1 MSTHVTVDGD
11 VLDAI
16 IAARYGQRADVL
28 GKVLRAVLD
37 ANPGLAERGA
47 VLPAGVAIKLPD
59 LPLPAAIP
67 TVRLWD

>member
-1 MSTHVTVDGD
+1 MTVYVTVDGD

-16 IAARYGQRADVL
+16 IAAHYGSRADALDRVL
-28 GKVLRAVLD
+28 PAVLD
-37 ANPGLAERGA
+37 ANHGLAERGA
-47 VLPAGVAIKLPD
+47 VLPAGATIALPE

>member
-1 MSTHVTVDGD
+1 MTSYVTVDAD

-16 IAARYGQRADVL
+16 IAAHYGPRADAL
-28 GKVLRAVLD
+28 DKVLQAVLD

-47 VLPAGVAIKLPD
+47 VLPAGIAIALPE
-59 LPLPAAIP
+59 LPGPPSIS